1 MISVIVPVYNVEIYL
16 ERCIKSIV
24 EQSFKDLEILLID
37 DGSTDNSGLICD
49 KWAEKD
55 KRIHVIHKKNGGLS
69 DARNA
74 GLDIYK
80 GEYVCFVDSDD
91 YLEID
96 MLEELMCALE
106 KNKADIAVCNFVYEY
121 EDEDKQ
127 TQNYEEFRIEEE
139 LLLTGRQFM
148 LLGTKERHSF
158 GVVVWNK
165 LFKRKIFQKLRFPEG
180 KLHEDEFVFHQIM
193 YKCKSVICI
202 PKTGYHYF
210 QRKGSITS
218 KGSHI
223 TNTMEAFL
231 KRCKFLLNENDKEL
245 TIASEK
251 NLVMPLKRI
260 RRMKNQSEILNLKKE
275 YIHLIWKMYR
285 KKWISMGTFIKRMLR
300 LIL

>member
-1 MISVIVPVYNVEIYL
+1 MISVIVPVYNVETYL
-16 ERCIKSIV
+16 ERCITSIV
-24 EQSFKDLEILLID
+24 KQSFKDLEILLID

-69 DARNA
+69 EARNT

-96 MLEELMCALE
+96 ILEELMCALE
-106 KNKADIAVCNFVYEY
+106 KNKADIAVCNFIYEY
-121 EDEDKQ
+121 EERMKHH
-127 TQNYEEFRIEEE
+127 YEEFRIEEE
-139 LLLTGRQFM
+139 LHLTGRQFM
-148 LLGTKERHSF
+148 LWGIKERHSF

-165 LFKRKIFQKLRFPEG
+165 LFKRKIFQKLRFPKG
-180 KLHEDEFVFHQIM
+180 KFHEDEFVFHEIM
-193 YKCKSVICI
+193 YNCKSVICI

-210 QRKGSITS
+210 QREGSITF
-218 KGSHI
+218 KGSHVI
-223 TNTMEAFL
+223 HTMEAFL
-231 KRCKFLLNENDKEL
+231 VRCKFLFNQNDKEL
-245 TIASEK
+245 TILSEK

-260 RRMKNQSEILNLKKE
+260 RKIKKQPEILNLKRE

-285 KKWISMGTFIKRMLR
+285 KKWISMETFIKRMIR